1 MEETQE
7 IARVSVS
14 SSEGDSGQFVPKKL
28 IGMMNFVEENQ
39 KCWIFEGDTISIGRD
54 PEYCQ
59 VVLQNQVSN
68 AA

>member
-14 SSEGDSGQFVPKKL
+14 SSEGDSGQFIPKKL

-39 KCWIFEGDTISIGRD
+39 KC
-54 PEYCQ
+54 
-59 VVLQNQVSN
+59 
-68 AA
+68 